1 MEAQKKPVHTESIR
15 GFFFFFFIFIFS
27 SQNAK
32 GGQCAEEE
40 EKQTISAVRRKTQ
53 RGLYGH
59 RRRVCTESSLWE
71 KNPLPHWGFKPASV
85 LRLVFSRT
93 LYQLSYPGS
102 TRNAKNTT

>member
-1 MEAQKKPVHTESIR
+1 MEAQKKPVHTKSIR
-15 GFFFFFFIFIFS
+15 GFFLFS
-27 SQNAK
+27 SSSSSSSQSAK
-32 GGQCAEEE
+32 CEQCAEEE